1 MHRIYFEDLLSFSVK
16 ILKLS
21 GVDSKIAKVVADGLC
36 QTSLRGV
43 DSHGIRLLPHYSES
57 AIKGRKNPQP
67 KIIFKKPFPSF
78 GILNADHTFG
88 HYACIRA
95 VDKGI
100 LMAKKHGIS
109 AVSVYNSTHCGSM
122 AYSALH
128 GAKKGYIVF
137 AFTNADSLMLSYNG
151 TKPFFGTNPICVAV
165 PRNEEEPFCLDMATT
180 QISWNKLLEYR
191 SKNIN
196 FKDKIL
202 ADSIG
207 KLTNEVNKATSLVS
221 IGQYKGF
228 GLAAVVEIL
237 TGVYSGMNTADKIPA
252 MFTTPLNKKRKLSQ
266 FFIIMRTD
274 SRIKD
279 KEFLNAM
286 QQLTSKVRNQK
297 SQKNTKVMM
306 PNDPE
311 IIESKNRISKGI
323 PLNQKT
329 FSDLIRLSKK
339 FKLKFKYLYE

>member
-1 MHRIYFEDLLSFSVK
+1 MYRIYFEDLLSFSVK

-21 GVDSKIAKVVADGLC
+21 GVDSKIAKVVAEGLC

-78 GILNADHTFG
+78 GILDANHTFG
-88 HYACIRA
+88 HYACIKA

-100 LMAKKHGIS
+100 LMAKKNGIS

-122 AYSALH
+122 AHSALH
-128 GAKKGYIVF
+128 GAKNGYIVL

-165 PRNEEEPFCLDMATT
+165 PRIEKEPFCLDMATT
-180 QISWNKLLEYR
+180 QVSWNKLLEYR
-191 SKNIN
+191 SKKIN
-196 FKDKIL
+196 FKDKVL
-202 ADSIG
+202 ADSLG
-207 KLTNEVNKATSLVS
+207 RLTNEVNKATALAS

-252 MFTTPLNKKRKLSQ
+252 MYTTSLNKKRKLSQ
-266 FFIIMRTD
+266 FFIIMKTD
-274 SRIKD
+274 ARIKE
-279 KEFLNAM
+279 KAFLNAM

-297 SQKNTKVMM
+297 SQKNTKVLM
-306 PNDPE
+306 PNDPQ
-311 IIESKNRISKGI
+311 INESKIRNTKGI

-329 FSDLIRLSKK
+329 FSDLIKLSKQ
-339 FKLKFKYLYE
+339 FNLKLKYFL

>member
-21 GVDSKIAKVVADGLC
+21 GVDSKIAKVVAEGLC

-78 GILNADHTFG
+78 GILDANHTFG
-88 HYACIRA
+88 HYACIKA

-100 LMAKKHGIS
+100 LMAKKNGIS

-122 AYSALH
+122 AHSALH
-128 GAKKGYIVF
+128 GAKNGYIVL

-165 PRNEEEPFCLDMATT
+165 PRIEKEPFCLDMATT
-180 QISWNKLLEYR
+180 QVSWNKLLEYR
-191 SKNIN
+191 SKKIN
-196 FKDKIL
+196 FKDKVL
-202 ADSIG
+202 ADSLG
-207 KLTNEVNKATSLVS
+207 RLTNEVNKATALAS

-252 MFTTPLNKKRKLSQ
+252 MYTTSLNKKRKLSQ
-266 FFIIMRTD
+266 FFIIMKTD
-274 SRIKD
+274 ARIKE
-279 KEFLNAM
+279 KAFLNAM

-297 SQKNTKVMM
+297 SQKNTKVLM
-306 PNDPE
+306 PNDPQ
-311 IIESKNRISKGI
+311 INESKIRNTKGI

-329 FSDLIRLSKK
+329 FSDLIKLSKQ
-339 FKLKFKYLYE
+339 FNLKLKYFL